1 MSRNRFVASQ
11 LILVFRPEVNFGHVQ
26 KSIRGLN
33 IVGEVCLLGL
43 VLLLGRA
50 WVARRVGL
58 DGPNWP
64 VGFGRAGL
72 ARGPS

>member
-1 MSRNRFVASQ
+1 MSNNQFVASK
-11 LILVFRPEVNFGHVQ
+11 LILVFRPEIGFWHVQ
-26 KSIRGLN
+26 KSIRGLK
-33 IVGEVCLLGL
+33 IVGVVCLLGL